1 MNVCNEIIVICETLK
16 LSETE
21 LANEIGVSYETINN
35 WKNNKK
41 KIDVANLEK
50 LYSYAYTKGIK
61 FNNIYEQFYKED
73 CSDDNN
79 IILFHGAKKTFSLP
93 IDFLK
98 NSKSR
103 NDFGIGFYLG
113 QTFEQA
119 ANYISYIDACNVY
132 SFKLNFNDLKIYK
145 FDIDTD
151 WIIAIAYFRGWIEDY
166 LETSFVKNVLDK
178 IKDCDI
184 IIAPIADNRMFDI
197 ITEFVEGN
205 ITNEQCKHALAATN
219 LGLQYVLKTTKAVE
233 HVSFI
238 QEMYVCKKEKEKCI
252 ENRVS
257 LTNNGIQKVRM
268 ARIEYKGKGKY
279 IEEIL
284 K

>member
-61 FNNIYEQFYKED
+61 FNNIYEQIYKED
-73 CSDDNN
+73 YSDDNN

-132 SFKLNFNDLKIYK
+132 SFKLNLNDLKIYK
-145 FDIDTD
+145 FDVDTD
-151 WIIAIAYFRGWIEDY
+151 WMIAIAYFRGWIEDY

-233 HVSFI
+233 HVNFI

>member
-1 MNVCNEIIVICETLK
+1 MNVSNEIIVICETLK

-41 KIDVANLEK
+41 KIDIANLEK

-73 CSDDNN
+73 YSDDNN

-98 NSKSR
+98 YSKSR

-132 SFKLNFNDLKIYK
+132 SFKLNLNDLKIYK
-145 FDIDTD
+145 FDVDTD
-151 WIIAIAYFRGWIEDY
+151 WMIAIAYFRGWIEDY

-205 ITNEQCKHALAATN
+205 ITDEQCKHALAATN